1 MRVAFKFFVVAYSL
15 VLLATGIGGM
25 VLVQQV
31 NETLWSTRVEQVKRA
46 ESYALDTFCAYAELL
61 PGTMTDAQKRHIGA
75 QIRTSLDTAVDEL
88 EIEQSPS
95 GELSERYADGEG
107 AVTFEDKDG
116 RLRMK
121 IECCAVVHNAQY
133 VLRLYADFSDL
144 RTQGWTLWQSYSVTV
159 LALSLVSG
167 LLIFFVSK
175 TVTRPL
181 KVLSRS
187 AQQIADGEYEARAA
201 VKSRDKEIRE
211 LSASFNHMAAT
222 VSETIRAVTEEAERR
237 ERFTADFA
245 HEMKTP
251 MTAILGY
258 AQLLERYDLSEEERR
273 AAAKTIHREGAR
285 LEKLSLQMLLWST
298 PQDETALVPVS
309 LETVTL
315 SLKETLTV
323 LSERYQTPFE
333 LALGT
338 ETVMAEEVS
347 LLSLLYNLA
356 DNAFK
361 ASQGNTVRIDS
372 TDGGDHITVSVRDRG
387 CGIAAEHMDKL
398 TEPFFRADRSRSRAH
413 GGTGLGLSICRR
425 IAERHG
431 TALRFDSA
439 EGVGTVVS
447 FDLRKGGEAD
457 A

>member
-1 MRVAFKFFVVAYSL
+1 MSVAWKFFVVAYSL

-31 NETLWSTRVEQVKRA
+31 NETLWNTRVEQVERA
-46 ESYALDTFCAYAELL
+46 QGYALDTFCAYAELL
-61 PGTMTDAQKRHIGA
+61 PGTMTAAQKRHIGN
-75 QIRTSLDTAVDEL
+75 QIRTSLDAAVDTV
-88 EIEQSPS
+88 EIERSND
-95 GELSERYADGEG
+95 GEADDGEG
-107 AVTFEDKDG
+107 TVSFEEQDG
-116 RLRMK
+116 ALRMR
-121 IECCAVVHNAQY
+121 IDCCVAVHTEAY
-133 VLRLYADFSDL
+133 ILRLYADFSDL
-144 RTQGWTLWQSYSVTV
+144 RAQGRTLWQSYSITV
-159 LALSLVSG
+159 LGLSVISG
-167 LLIFFVSK
+167 LLIFWVSK
-175 TVTRPL
+175 SVTRPL

-187 AQQIADGEYEARAA
+187 AQQIAEGEYAVRAA
-201 VKSRDKEIRE
+201 VKSRDKEISE

-222 VSETIRAVTEEAERR
+222 VSETIRAITEEAERR

-245 HEMKTP
+245 HEMITP

-273 AAAKTIHREGAR
+273 AAVATIRREGTR
-285 LEKLSLQMLLWST
+285 LEKLSLQMLAWST
-298 PQDETALVPVS
+298 PQDEAALVPVS
-309 LETVTL
+309 LEAVSS
-315 SLKETLTV
+315 SLRETLTV
-323 LSERYQTPFE
+323 LSERYGTPFE

-361 ASQGNTVRIDS
+361 ASQGDTVRIDS

-398 TEPFFRADRSRSRAH
+398 TEPFFRADRSRSRAQ

-425 IAERHG
+425 IAQRHG
-431 TALRFDSA
+431 TALRFDSL